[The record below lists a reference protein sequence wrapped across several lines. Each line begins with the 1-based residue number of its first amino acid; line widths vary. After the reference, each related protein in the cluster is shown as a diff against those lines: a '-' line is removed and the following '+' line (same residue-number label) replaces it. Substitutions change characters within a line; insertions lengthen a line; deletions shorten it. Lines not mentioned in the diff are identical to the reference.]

1 MRAAAAADS
10 DAHPGQ
16 PSGGLAEVLVATLVE
31 VRDGRLD
38 VSAALERL
46 RGFPVDASVESVRID
61 TQRELRT
68 GVAEVVLCEGKSA
81 QQVAAILG
89 RLRDHHGRALGTR
102 ATPEL
107 AREVRERLPDVSYD
121 PVSRLLTLPAAV
133 GQEAPGA
140 TGQSAERTGQG
151 AERTGQG
158 AERTAQ
164 GAERTGQGA
173 ERCGQSAGVADL
185 AGGGDGS
192 GERRVGKTFGVDDDD
207 AAAAENVAGG
217 AVGVG
222 EDVEVGAESAGH
234 ASPVTAV
241 VSGGTADLPVA
252 EEAAQT
258 LEFLGCPVERLYDV
272 GVAGVH
278 RLLAVRPQLA
288 RAAVVISVAGM
299 EGALTSVVAGLV
311 AAPVIGVPTSVGY
324 GANLGGAAALLA
336 MLNSCAS
343 GVAVVNIDNGFGA
356 ALMAHAIVRGIQ
368 AATRGSGWPASTTPS
383 ALR

>member
-107 AREVRERLPDVSYD
+107 AREVRERLPEAGYD

-133 GQEAPGA
+133 GLEAAGA
-140 TGQSAERTGQG
+140 TAQSAERTGQG
-151 AERTGQG
+151 AERTG
-158 AERTAQ
+158 Q

-207 AAAAENVAGG
+207 AAAENVAGG

-368 AATRGSGWPASTTPS
+368 AAARGSGWPASTTPS